1 MALVV
6 DLVIYFNFRQA
17 QGNATSNSAEAL
29 TDQGRD
35 SLRQMTAQEADF
47 ADRQLSQAASL
58 GQVAANYLL
67 AMQDA
72 DGQVPWDVTHL
83 ATAPAGQRYDANSDR
98 RTAPRF
104 YD

>member
-35 SLRQMTAQEADF
+35 SRRQMTAQEADF

-72 DGQVPWDVTHL
+72 DG
-83 ATAPAGQRYDANSDR
+83 
-98 RTAPRF
+98 
-104 YD
+104 